1 MAVQLQV
8 KTFVG
13 WTVQKKKK
21 KKKKKE
27 KRGKSWKINTYNI
40 LSFISAR
47 KKYSFPVEGL
57 RVSKGAFVAA
67 KKSAFASWN
76 QQGVL

>member
-8 KTFVG
+8 KNFVG

-21 KKKKKE
+21 KKKKRKK
-27 KRGKSWKINTYNI
+27 KRKINTYNI

-47 KKYSFPVEGL
+47 KKYSFAIEGL

-67 KKSAFASWN
+67 KKSAFAS
-76 QQGVL
+76 